1 MTNLQ
6 SFKNKHIM
14 KNVLLTAILAIAF
27 VACQQKNY
35 KIEGTIADLAEGQA
49 ILKKVENGR
58 PVSIDTAAIV
68 EGKFTFTGSEEEP
81 QIYLIYI
88 DDNRIPTMFF
98 GENKNIT
105 ITAEDVTKLNDAKVE
120 GSPIT
125 DIYTSLI
132 KEMPG
137 KERLE
142 QLQKEYQAAMSASD
156 QATMEA
162 LRTEANEMAEEQ
174 KAYFIQFIKDNTSN
188 IVGANMALQAA
199 SEFEYDEFKE
209 LVSQFETNLGDH
221 MYVNELK
228 KALEPMEKAAEAEK
242 ATAIGEVAPDFTL
255 ESIDGEPVS
264 LSSLKGK
271 YLLVDFWASW
281 CKPCREENPNVV
293 KAFAEFKAKGFDV
306 LSVSLDRDS
315 AAWKQAIADDQLT
328 WNHVIDAQGDIANTY
343 GVQGIPFTL
352 LLDKE
357 GKIIAKNLRG
367 EELTAKLTELLN

>member
-1 MTNLQ
+1 
-6 SFKNKHIM
+6 M

-49 ILKKVENGR
+49 ILKKLEKGQ

-68 EGKFTFTGSEEEP
+68 DGKFTFNGSEEEP
-81 QIYLIYI
+81 QLYLIFI
-88 DDNRIPTMFF
+88 DDNRIPIMFY
-98 GENKNIT
+98 GENKNI
-105 ITAEDVTKLNDAKVE
+105 IVTAEDATKLNDAKVE
-120 GSPIT
+120 GSPVT
-125 DIYTSLI
+125 DIYTSFI
-132 KEMPG
+132 EKIPG

-162 LRTEANEMAEEQ
+162 LRTEANEMMEEQ

-188 IVGANMALQAA
+188 IVGANMAMQAA
-199 SEFEYDEFKE
+199 SEFGYDEFKE

-221 MYVNELK
+221 MYVKELK

-255 ESIDGEPVS
+255 ESIDGNPVA

-315 AAWKQAIADDQLT
+315 AAWKQAITDDQLT

-343 GVQGIPFTL
+343 GIQSIPFTL

-367 EELTAKLTELLN
+367 EELTKKLTELLN